1 MSGGKNIPPRQN
13 IFGHFSQGET
23 EQRGLEKPDSKR
35 NFALGGWGN

>member
-1 MSGGKNIPPRQN
+1 MSGGKNIPPSKH
-13 IFGHFSQGET
+13 FGHFSHGET